1 MVSLNLSPPNLATI
15 SAPLSLTNAFTD
27 SLAALNCGVIAD
39 YLFGTS
45 ATGSAPVIPIT
56 NLTQLATY
64 FNAQPDAVG
73 TAVQNEEVE
82 RFAAFNSTN
91 HAFTTNSLALT
102 AALEAGGTFTTVP
115 LTTNAATTTPGVLN
129 FASTTGV
136 QVGMMVAIA
145 FSTPTTGIKVTAVT
159 STTVTI
165 SSALSPASGTQ
176 CEFLPVYPVTCN
188 AVTAG
193 NTLTVPAG
201 VPAGLVPGMFYGN
214 ITNGTFGIVRAVT
227 ASGTTITLDAN
238 VTVTAG
244 NLVMFSPPVASAQIW
259 SKAGYQPGKNGA
271 NVLAFELTCTIPQSA
286 AAQNGASRG
295 AWPAFWLYSKTSDGF
310 SFDASEIDIFEF
322 FCSLT
327 AGSNGFT
334 SNIHGGAYNA
344 TRFQRT
350 VGSGNS
356 KWDSSGFY
364 RPGTDYGLA
373 QHKFQL
379 LWTQDKVYRFIDGQL
394 IIVND
399 FLWSSNDSAQWSC
412 DLACGSW
419 IPAFLGIF
427 FYPSSTAQFPFV
439 FNINEVKIWQG

>member
-1 MVSLNLSPPNLATI
+1 MVTLTLTPSSSATV
-15 SAPLSLTNAFTD
+15 SAPLALSNSFTD
-27 SLAALNCGVIAD
+27 CIGALNCGVIAD

-45 ATGSAPVIPIT
+45 ASGTAPVIPIR
-56 NLTQLATY
+56 NLTDLAIY
-64 FNAQPDAVG
+64 FNPQPDAVG
-73 TAVQNEEVE
+73 SAVQNEEVE

-91 HAFTTNSLALT
+91 HAFNTSDLSLT
-102 AALEAGGTFTTVP
+102 AALESGGTFTVVP
-115 LTTNAATTTPGVLN
+115 LTLVGAISSNTVLT

-136 QVGMMVAIA
+136 IDGMMFAT
-145 FSTPTTGIKVTAVT
+145 SGGTPTTGIKVASHT
-159 STTVTI
+159 STTVTLT
-165 SSALSPASGTQ
+165 SALTLADGAA

-193 NTLTVPAG
+193 NTLTIPAG
-201 VPAGLVPGMFYGN
+201 VPSGIVAGMFYNN

-227 ASGTTITLDAN
+227 VGATTISLDVN

-244 NLVMFSPPVASAQIW
+244 NLVMFSPPVTSAQIW
-259 SKAGYQPGKNGA
+259 SKTGYQPGKNGA
-271 NVLAFELTCTIPQSA
+271 NVLAFELTCTVPLASA
-286 AAQNGASRG
+286 CRG

-310 SFDASEIDIFEF
+310 SFDSSEIDIFEF

-327 AGSNGFT
+327 ASSNAYS

-356 KWDSSGFY
+356 KWDGSGFY

-379 LWTQDKVYRFIDGQL
+379 IWTQDKVYRYIDGVL
-394 IIVND
+394 VIVND

-412 DLACGSW
+412 DLAAGSW
-419 IPAFLGIF
+419 IPAFLSIF
-427 FYPSSTAQFPFV
+427 FYPSSTGQFPFT
-439 FNINEVKIWQG
+439 FKLNEVKIWQA